1 MIYVYFFYWVIFKQ
15 YVKNYLI
22 YSINNKYN
30 ICKLEGMYIHKFYSF
45 NKIYI
50 NLFSFSNNILNNYLN
65 NLKVYYNNLNKK

>member
-15 YVKNYLI
+15 YVNNYLI
-22 YSINNKYN
+22 FSINKKYN
-30 ICKLEGMYIHKFYSF
+30 ICKLEGIYIYKFYSF